1 MTVHP
6 SPPAFPSSLYLLPRK
21 EDGSVSQTP
30 KWVDFAGSHRHSMA
44 GTSGE
49 RGGEKRGN
57 KREVQRDFFIYFL
70 KGRGMLVRCL
80 FFWKQLL
87 WLVTKRHAEY
97 STIPI
102 LYR

>member
-1 MTVHP
+1 M
-6 SPPAFPSSLYLLPRK
+6 
-21 EDGSVSQTP
+21 SQTP

-70 KGRGMLVRCL
+70 KGRGMLVFLDATAVVSHKKTCRI
-80 FFWKQLL
+80 FYHPHT
-87 WLVTKRHAEY
+87 V
-97 STIPI
+97 
-102 LYR
+102 